1 MIPPFSL
8 GVPSRIIFGCGKL
21 AELRETLLSFGSRPL
36 LVLGNTSF
44 TAGKAFA
51 MLWNILDDLGV
62 PVKTLHITREPSP
75 ETIDTIVA
83 NKQYRTIDMVIS
95 IGGGSTL
102 DAGKAMA
109 AMLVEGG
116 AVSRFLEG
124 VGTKRPSGKK
134 LPFIAIPT
142 TAGTG
147 SEATSNAVLS
157 LVGSR
162 GFKRSLRHDGYFANL
177 ALVDPILTLSC
188 PKPLTISC
196 AMDCFT
202 QLVEGYLSTGSS
214 TLTDALALEGIRKIR
229 EALLPVVSDGS
240 NLAARSDLSYATLL
254 SGIVLANAGLGTVHG
269 FAAVIGG
276 LFTIPHGV
284 ICGSLM
290 APVNRSTLKNLRITA
305 PEHPA
310 LSKYATLG
318 RIFTTRT
325 GHTDSW
331 YQDHFIAELEKLA
344 DDLALPFLS
353 DYEIRKEDAEN
364 IAAQTGN
371 KNNPAKLTP
380 EELVE
385 ILHSRIK

>member
-1 MIPPFSL
+1 MIPPFTL
-8 GVPSRIIFGCGKL
+8 GAPSRIIFGCGKL
-21 AELRETLLSFGSRPL
+21 AELEKTLLSFGSRPL

-44 TAGKAFA
+44 KAGKAYT
-51 MLWNILDDLGV
+51 MLQNILDGLGIA
-62 PVKTLHITREPSP
+62 VKTLHITKEPSP

-83 NKQYRTIDMVIS
+83 DKHYRTIDMVIS

-124 VGTKRPSGKK
+124 VGTKKPSGKK

-147 SEATSNAVLS
+147 SEATCNAVLS
-157 LVGSR
+157 SLGSE
-162 GFKRSLRHDGYFANL
+162 GFKRSLRHHGYFANL
-177 ALVDPILTLSC
+177 ALVDPLLTLSC
-188 PKPLTISC
+188 PRPLTISC

-202 QLVEGYLSTGSS
+202 QLVEGYLSIGGS
-214 TLTDALALEGIRKIR
+214 TLTDALAVEGIRKIS
-229 EALLPVVSDGS
+229 EALRPVASDGS
-240 NLAARSDLSYATLL
+240 NLTARSNLSYATLL

-276 LFTIPHGV
+276 LLAIPHGV

-290 APVNRSTLKNLRITA
+290 APANRSTLKNLRITA
-305 PEHPA
+305 PDHPA

-353 DYEIRKEDAEN
+353 DYEIRKDDAEN

-371 KNNPAKLTP
+371 KNNPARLSQ